1 MNSMYF
7 KSINQYTTEPFSIT
21 NDFKKTTLKKN
32 QNTLMLKKR
41 CWNMQDETHKYIIKI
56 INNLFIDIN
65 IVISYTEIKN
75 FTMKG
80 K

>member
-1 MNSMYF
+1 
-7 KSINQYTTEPFSIT
+7 
-21 NDFKKTTLKKN
+21 
-32 QNTLMLKKR
+32 
-41 CWNMQDETHKYIIKI
+41 MQDETHKYIIKI

-80 K
+80 N